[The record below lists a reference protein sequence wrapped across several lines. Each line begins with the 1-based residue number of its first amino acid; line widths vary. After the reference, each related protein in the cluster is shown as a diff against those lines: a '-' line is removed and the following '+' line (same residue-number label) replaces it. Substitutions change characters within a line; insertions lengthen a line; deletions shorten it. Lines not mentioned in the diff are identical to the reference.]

1 MFLAVI
7 RCRAI
12 AAPLN
17 QAYTAEE
24 FEFYLSDSESKLLI
38 TPKEGLQPAQSAT
51 SKLKLPQVTATL
63 SDGTSSISIGNS
75 VSTDSNSKSIKE
87 LVNDPS
93 NVALFLHTSGT
104 TSRPKDR
111 QGEATVRQGR
121 AHPSPIQLRQSS
133 EVVYTASRG
142 GDLSLFLSQTGFL
155 SLSLS
160 LSKLG
165 IGILLFCFDSREVVL
180 IQRGVFFFQKKKK
193 LHAKQRRFGGCNG
206 SSNRFVME
214 P

>member
-1 MFLAVI
+1 MQFVVMFLAVI

-12 AAPLN
+12 VAPLN

-104 TSRPKDR
+104 TS
-111 QGEATVRQGR
+111 
-121 AHPSPIQLRQSS
+121 
-133 EVVYTASRG
+133 
-142 GDLSLFLSQTGFL
+142 
-155 SLSLS
+155 
-160 LSKLG
+160 
-165 IGILLFCFDSREVVL
+165 
-180 IQRGVFFFQKKKK
+180 
-193 LHAKQRRFGGCNG
+193 
-206 SSNRFVME
+206 
-214 P
+214 

>member
-1 MFLAVI
+1 MQFVVMFLVVI

-12 AAPLN
+12 ATPLN

-38 TPKEGLQPAQSAT
+38 TPKEGLQPAQSAA

-63 SDGTSSISIGNS
+63 LDGTSSISIENS
-75 VSTDSNSKSIKE
+75 ISTDSNSKSVKE
-87 LVNDPS
+87 LVNDLS

-111 QGEATVRQGR
+111 RGEATVKQGR
-121 AHPSPIQLRQSS
+121 AHPSPIQSRQSS

-142 GDLSLFLSQTGFL
+142 GDLSLFLSQTGLL

-160 LSKLG
+160 LKVRDWNPFV
-165 IGILLFCFDSREVVL
+165 LF
-180 IQRGVFFFQKKKK
+180 
-193 LHAKQRRFGGCNG
+193 
-206 SSNRFVME
+206 
-214 P
+214 

>member
-7 RCRAI
+7 RCQAI

-17 QAYTAEE
+17 QAYTVEE
-24 FEFYLSDSESKLLI
+24 FEFYLSDSKSKLLI
-38 TPKEGLQPAQSAT
+38 TPKEGLQSTQSAA

-111 QGEATVRQGR
+111 RGEATVRQGR
-121 AHPSPIQLRQSS
+121 AHPSPIQSRQ
-133 EVVYTASRG
+133 SRG
-142 GDLSLFLSQTGFL
+142 GEQGRTVAGELGFSLSLKPSH

-160 LSKLG
+160 LSNPL
-165 IGILLFCFDSREVVL
+165 S
-180 IQRGVFFFQKKKK
+180 Q
-193 LHAKQRRFGGCNG
+193 
-206 SSNRFVME
+206 SSHKSFH
-214 P
+214 